1 MSRSGNGK
9 LNLAELRE
17 AIAGVDAKLAEIE
30 AEVIE
35 AKHTKRRTAQSSPV
49 DWHKADGRER
59 ESKAECER
67 LNDVR
72 VELEADLVEAELVEE
87 TKRRKGLAEE
97 VMAIARDMRQS
108 QLPVHLVA
116 VITEIEELIEDL
128 ARVRLICGAGPGG
141 EGAVVNARN
150 LLLTAFARLPWT
162 RFGAP
167 DRRWAA
173 SELIQSWAAAC
184 EGGAKRFAAENPKS
198 ASSRS
203 AAWGKPV
210 ANAVATGKPNGGIDP
225 AKPIRGDDPTFRV
238 YNDAADA
245 AKAKYAAMKGK

>member
-97 VMAIARDMRQS
+97 VMAIARDMKQS
-108 QLPVHLVA
+108 QLPVHLA
-116 VITEIEELIEDL
+116 SVIAEIENVIDDL
-128 ARVRLICGAGPGG
+128 ARVRLLVGAGPGA
-141 EGAVVNARN
+141 EGAQVNLRN
-150 LLLTAFARLPWT
+150 LVLTSSGRLPWL
-162 RFGAP
+162 RFGSP
-167 DRRWAA
+167 DRRWVRPT
-173 SELIQSWAAAC
+173 W
-184 EGGAKRFAAENPKS
+184 
-198 ASSRS
+198 SSRGRRR
-203 AAWGKPV
+203 A
-210 ANAVATGKPNGGIDP
+210 
-225 AKPIRGDDPTFRV
+225 R
-238 YNDAADA
+238 
-245 AKAKYAAMKGK
+245 